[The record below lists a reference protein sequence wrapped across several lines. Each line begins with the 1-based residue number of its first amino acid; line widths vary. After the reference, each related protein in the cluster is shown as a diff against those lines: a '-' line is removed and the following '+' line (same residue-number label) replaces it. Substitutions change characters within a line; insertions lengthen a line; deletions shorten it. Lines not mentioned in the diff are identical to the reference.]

1 MKALFVALLAT
12 TAAAAAVPASVS
24 ARSAGGPSLAGR
36 WSLDVGSLPMPPPM
50 RPKRVDL
57 EFRAV
62 AGGQWKTHVEIID
75 QADKR
80 LYSDST
86 LSLDGTPGQANGTYW
101 VDTCAAKM
109 PAPNVLVMQFA
120 YQGAPTST
128 RVYSLSE
135 DGKALTETEAYFKN
149 DGTPA
154 MRTAVFT
161 RVPEPS

>member
-1 MKALFVALLAT
+1 MKTILVALV
-12 TAAAAAVPASVS
+12 AAAAAVAAPVS
-24 ARSAGGPSLAGR
+24 AKSSSAGSSLAGR
-36 WSLDVGSLPMPPPM
+36 WSLDVGTLPMPPQM

-57 EFRAV
+57 QFRA
-62 AGGQWKTHVEIID
+62 AADGKWRTHVEIVD
-75 QADKR
+75 QADKT

-86 LSLDGTPGQANGTYW
+86 LSLDGTPGQASGTYW

-120 YQGAPTST
+120 YKGAPTST

-135 DGKALTETEAYFKN
+135 DGKALTETEAYFKK

-154 MRTAVFT
+154 MRTVVFN
-161 RVPEPS
+161 RVPEKS

>member
-12 TAAAAAVPASVS
+12 TAAAAAVPATVS
-24 ARSAGGPSLAGR
+24 APSAGGSSLAGR

-57 EFRAV
+57 EFRA
-62 AGGQWKTHVEIID
+62 AADGMWKTHVEIVD
-75 QADKR
+75 QADKT
-80 LYSDST
+80 LYSEST
-86 LSLDGTPGQANGTYW
+86 LSLDGTPGQASGTYW
-101 VDTCAAKM
+101 VDACAAKM

-120 YQGAPTST
+120 YKGAPTST

-135 DGKALTETEAYFKN
+135 DGRALTETEAYFKQ

-154 MRTAVFT
+154 MRTAVFN
-161 RVPEPS
+161 RVPDES

>member
-12 TAAAAAVPASVS
+12 TAAAAAVPVTVS

-62 AGGQWKTHVEIID
+62 AGGQWKTHVEIVD

-80 LYSDST
+80 LFSDST
-86 LSLDGTPGQANGTYW
+86 LSLDGTPGQASGTYW

-135 DGKALTETEAYFKN
+135 DGKALTETEAYFKK

-154 MRTAVFT
+154 MRTAVFS
-161 RVPEPS
+161 RVPEQS

>member
-12 TAAAAAVPASVS
+12 TAAAAAVPVSVS
-24 ARSAGGPSLAGR
+24 ARSAGGSALAGR
-36 WSLDVGSLPMPPPM
+36 WSLDVGSLPMPPER

-57 EFRAV
+57 EFRAA

-86 LSLDGTPGQANGTYW
+86 LSLDGTPGQASGTYW

-161 RVPEPS
+161 RVPERS

>member
-1 MKALFVALLAT
+1 M
-12 TAAAAAVPASVS
+12 AAAISAAAPVS
-24 ARSAGGPSLAGR
+24 AGSVTASPLAGH
-36 WSLDVGSLPMPPPM
+36 WSLDVGTLPMPPQM

-57 EFRAV
+57 QFRAV
-62 AGGQWKTHVEIID
+62 ADGKWKTHVEIVD
-75 QADKR
+75 QADKT

-86 LSLDGTPGQANGTYW
+86 LSLDGTPGQASGTYW

-135 DGKALTETEAYFKN
+135 DGKALTETEAYFKK

-161 RVPEPS
+161 RVPGTS

>member
-1 MKALFVALLAT
+1 MKALLVALMSAAV
-12 TAAAAAVPASVS
+12 AAAAPASAKQVLHS
-24 ARSAGGPSLAGR
+24 SLAGH
-36 WSLDVGSLPMPPPM
+36 WSLDVGSLPMPPEM

-57 EFRAV
+57 EFRA
-62 AGGQWKTHVEIID
+62 AADGQWKTHVEIVD
-75 QADKR
+75 RADKT

-86 LSLDGTPGQANGTYW
+86 LSLDGTPGQASGTYW
-101 VDTCAAKM
+101 VDTCAATM

-135 DGKALTETEAYFKN
+135 NGKALIETEAYFKK

-161 RVPEPS
+161 RAPDKS

>member
-1 MKALFVALLAT
+1 MKAILVALV
-12 TAAAAAVPASVS
+12 AAAVCQAAPVS
-24 ARSAGGPSLAGR
+24 ARLAAGSSLAGH
-36 WSLDVGSLPMPPPM
+36 WSLDVATLPMPPQM

-57 EFRAV
+57 EFRDA
-62 AGGQWKTHVEIID
+62 ADGKWRTHVEIVD
-75 QADKR
+75 QADKT
-80 LYSDST
+80 LYSEST
-86 LSLDGTPGQANGTYW
+86 LSLDGTPGQASGTYW

-128 RVYSLSE
+128 RVYSLSD
-135 DGKALTETEAYFKN
+135 DGKALTETEAYFKK

-161 RVPEPS
+161 RVPDES